1 MNDAR
6 RDNLNQLLGDVAKFF
21 NGFPAQLRASDARN
35 LVRELDGLQQRAL
48 AASAALELVAD
59 RAGAFSSML
68 LDETDPQ

>member
-6 RDNLNQLLGDVAKFF
+6 RENVNQLLGDASKFLST
-21 NGFPAQLRASDARN
+21 FPTSLKSSDPRT

-59 RAGAFSSML
+59 RAGAFAGML
-68 LDETDPQ
+68 LDETDPK

>member
-6 RDNLNQLLGDVAKFF
+6 RENLNQLLGDAAKFF
-21 NGFPAQLRASDARN
+21 NGFPVALRAGDARS

-59 RAGAFSSML
+59 RAGAFSAML